1 MIKKICRRIVRG
13 CLWGIRLC
21 WSSQFECELLMVSLL
36 RNMMERLRDAL
47 KACFISSKLSKNDSN
62 LSLFPQ
68 KKKGFIISW
77 EHAIF
82 FRRNEEACS
91 CFPQKSQHHYFFR
104 HEISCLVIS
113 SEKHACFFVWS
124 ATESRR
130 LPSSGIPTSLF
141 LLEKSTASSFLLK
154 Q

>member
-1 MIKKICRRIVRG
+1 MIKKTCCRIVRG

-21 WSSQFECELLMVSLL
+21 WSSQFERELLMVSLL
-36 RNMMERLRDAL
+36 RNMMERLRDVL

-68 KKKGFIISW
+68 KKKGLIISW
-77 EHAIF
+77 EHANF
-82 FRRNEEACS
+82 F
-91 CFPQKSQHHYFFR
+91 QKEWGGMQLLSPEIPTSLFLQTWNQLQCYFFR
-104 HEISCLVIS
+104 KTCL
-113 SEKHACFFVWS
+113 FFVWS